1 MSTGWNRP
9 SAESKVTA
17 KKKPSLVRGIVA
29 GGIVVLLAA
38 AALFLFMR
46 GPVRPSAIEDGGG
59 KMAIKVATPSAAK
72 RPARADAHGETAGVG
87 QGAGTTSARQQE
99 GTTSVQQQEV
109 ATNAA
114 EGAAGKEK
122 PKDNRTFKNAM
133 DQLLSMVMPHE
144 VGGDVPPLPISDD
157 MVFSEED
164 EKAILER
171 LTADEKDSDAVLER
185 KELVQSMRDEYLEL
199 KKRGWKFIDYLKALE
214 AKNRLDT
221 EVRDESYKLHETV
234 FNDPEIS
241 DEKYLETL
249 GKINEVLTQRGIKPI
264 KPPSDEAE
272 EGEAADAAVPQ
283 EAAKEVKTEKKES
296 EAK

>member
-9 SAESKVTA
+9 SAESKVTVE
-17 KKKPSLVRGIVA
+17 KKPSPVRGIVA
-29 GGIVVLLAA
+29 GGIVVLLTAA
-38 AALFLFMR
+38 AFFVFMR
-46 GPVRPSAIEDGGG
+46 GSEPPAVAEDEGGSR
-59 KMAIKVATPSAAK
+59 AIKEATPSAAK
-72 RPARADAHGETAGVG
+72 QPGLADAHGGTAGVG
-87 QGAGTTSARQQE
+87 QGEKTVSAQQQE

-109 ATNAA
+109 AVATNADIA
-114 EGAAGKEK
+114 AAGKET

-185 KELVQSMRDEYLEL
+185 KELVQAMRDEYLDL

-214 AKNRLDT
+214 AKHRLDT

-234 FNDPEIS
+234 FNDPQIS

-264 KPPSDEAE
+264 KPPSDEADE
-272 EGEAADAAVPQ
+272 EA
-283 EAAKEVKTEKKES
+283 KTEKKES

>member
-17 KKKPSLVRGIVA
+17 KKKPSPVRGIVA
-29 GGIVVLLAA
+29 GGIVILLAA
-38 AALFLFMR
+38 AAYFLFMR
-46 GPVRPSAIEDGGG
+46 GPERPAASDPKDG
-59 KMAIKVATPSAAK
+59 KRAIKEATPSSAK
-72 RPARADAHGETAGVG
+72 RPARADAHGGAAGVG
-87 QGAGTTSARQQE
+87 QRAGTTSAQQNE
-99 GTTSVQQQEV
+99 GTASVQQQGV
-109 ATNAA
+109 ATNA

-157 MVFSEED
+157 MVFSGED

-185 KELVQSMRDEYLEL
+185 KELVQAMRDEYLDL
-199 KKRGWKFIDYLKALE
+199 KKRGWTFIDYLKALE
-214 AKNRLDT
+214 AKHRLDT

-234 FNDPEIS
+234 FNDPQIS

-249 GKINEVLTQRGIKPI
+249 GKINEVLSQRGIKPI

-272 EGEAADAAVPQ
+272 EGEAADAAAPQ
-283 EAAKEVKTEKKES
+283 AAEKEAKTEKKEG

>member
-9 SAESKVTA
+9 SAESKVTV
-17 KKKPSLVRGIVA
+17 KKKPSPVRGIVA

-46 GPVRPSAIEDGGG
+46 GPERPAVTEDEGGDR
-59 KMAIKVATPSAAK
+59 AIKSATPSAAK
-72 RPARADAHGETAGVG
+72 RPARADAHGETAGAG
-87 QGAGTTSARQQE
+87 QGEKAA
-99 GTTSVQQQEV
+99 SVQQQEV
-109 ATNAA
+109 AVATNADVA
-114 EGAAGKEK
+114 AAGKEK

-133 DQLLSMVMPHE
+133 DQLMSMVMPHE

-185 KELVQSMRDEYLEL
+185 KELVQAMRDEYLDL

-264 KPPSDEAE
+264 KPPTEEAE
-272 EGEAADAAVPQ
+272 E
-283 EAAKEVKTEKKES
+283 
-296 EAK
+296 EAKAEMKEREAK